1 MQKKYLI
8 AIIAGLIL
16 IDIFLLV
23 SNVSRQKEIEK
34 YEEEIK
40 QDFFL
45 GRRDTE
51 LFIKENK
58 FTDGITKDL
67 FLLTIFTDFGCM
79 DCKKREIRYLKKLQN
94 KFKDRVHVIYSGFRY
109 EIFDTMGAN
118 FDYGVIKSDSISKIL
133 PKTFD
138 IVNPVSFLVDS
149 NMRVQA
155 IHESEYNNG
164 EKSAEFFSR
173 IESLF
178 TAVD

>member
-79 DCKKREIRYLKKLQN
+79 DCKKR
-94 KFKDRVHVIYSGFRY
+94 
-109 EIFDTMGAN
+109 
-118 FDYGVIKSDSISKIL
+118 
-133 PKTFD
+133 
-138 IVNPVSFLVDS
+138 
-149 NMRVQA
+149 
-155 IHESEYNNG
+155 
-164 EKSAEFFSR
+164 
-173 IESLF
+173 
-178 TAVD
+178 